1 MNYTSTI
8 LLDFNSINY
17 INRVRQLQ
25 IPNDTKSWL
34 MGFVMTIY
42 ESDLAERYEKPMVW
56 IGEYIALASLC
67 CILAMVADLLHGTRS
82 RKLWFP
88 CNYFT
93 INAASLAVIAVAMKL
108 PVDLSG
114 SMPGTVDQVAKLGS
128 VAFMCTMMANLL
140 PCLATMDSKAM
151 LANITALGVLAFTLV
166 VNVCIQIQTG
176 VVSRGHSPIIVVD
189 PRDIQMVYF
198 EIPGIVLE
206 GGYPDPL
213 EVLFG
218 VSYPTIAAIYVT
230 MLLVLLIIH
239 VSSSLAILKSKQIIE
254 LKYQKAHEAAST
266 YIQQLNGD
274 MLTVEK
280 LEPYV
285 ENYWIMAGSGS
296 PQFIIAC
303 SATTTASGVIC
314 ALTTILHIFTV
325 GWSISE
331 YTFNDCGSAYG
342 KTTQQILIV
351 QFIGVL
357 LGTVAPL
364 SRCFASLSFKVSI
377 ESIRN
382 HIKVCKVE
390 SYWTQKLS
398 DWKDSCIPF
407 SFRSHKRMVVIK
419 NMKSL
424 ILNFSIKLQK
434 GVVVVCK
441 VIALNP
447 FFFMICVLYGLRC
460 LKWLLQL
467 VFCSSGNK
475 TNESKGITYV
485 LQLEN
490 EKELAE
496 STLKGLSK
504 SFKQLIRRSEKKQP
518 KNLMNL
524 VKTKTTKGFQGVR
537 MFGNNDHHD
546 QCSSSKVECRD
557 CWSLAVV
564 TLATIVLTLRM
575 IKNMEVDSLLK
586 SVREGLDYVTLVEK
600 NLNATPEY
608 VRIQKVAKRLWEE
621 VDVYHI
627 WLGIKLKDA
636 ASHVTT
642 SACQED
648 ATLQIVQFFSR
659 KAKNKISEGV
669 ESKNGDAKFTS
680 ICANSMSRITETII
694 GDHNESQK
702 KSFDEL
708 ISSRIADILAACLT
722 NLPQVIAMG
731 CHTNVIEKREA
742 CVKAAAQLLGET
754 KEIVETLQGRS
765 MEVPSLKREDLP
777 FIDKWHA
784 EP

>member
-1 MNYTSTI
+1 MNYSSNYTSTI
-8 LLDFNSINY
+8 LLDFNSTNY

-25 IPNDTKSWL
+25 VPNDTKSWL

-42 ESDLAERYEKPMVW
+42 ESDLEERYDKPMVW
-56 IGEYIALASLC
+56 IGKYIALASLC

-140 PCLATMDSKAM
+140 PCLATMDSNAM
-151 LANITALGVLAFTLV
+151 LANITALGVLVITLV

-176 VVSRGHSPIIVVD
+176 VVSSRGRSKIIRD

-266 YIQQLNGD
+266 YIQQLTGD

-280 LEPYV
+280 PEPYV

-296 PQFIIAC
+296 PQFIIN
-303 SATTTASGVIC
+303 S
-314 ALTTILHIFTV
+314 
-325 GWSISE
+325 
-331 YTFNDCGSAYG
+331 
-342 KTTQQILIV
+342 
-351 QFIGVL
+351 
-357 LGTVAPL
+357 
-364 SRCFASLSFKVSI
+364 
-377 ESIRN
+377 
-382 HIKVCKVE
+382 
-390 SYWTQKLS
+390 
-398 DWKDSCIPF
+398 
-407 SFRSHKRMVVIK
+407 
-419 NMKSL
+419 
-424 ILNFSIKLQK
+424 
-434 GVVVVCK
+434 
-441 VIALNP
+441 
-447 FFFMICVLYGLRC
+447 
-460 LKWLLQL
+460 
-467 VFCSSGNK
+467 SSGNK
-475 TNESKGITYV
+475 TNDLKGINKTNDLKGINYV

-496 STLKGLSK
+496 RTLKGLSK

-524 VKTKTTKGFQGVR
+524 IKTKTTKGFQGVR
-537 MFGNNDHHD
+537 MFGNNDHHV
-546 QCSSSKVECRD
+546 QCSSLKVECRD

-575 IKNMEVDSLLK
+575 IKN
-586 SVREGLDYVTLVEK
+586 
-600 NLNATPEY
+600 
-608 VRIQKVAKRLWEE
+608 
-621 VDVYHI
+621 
-627 WLGIKLKDA
+627 
-636 ASHVTT
+636 
-642 SACQED
+642 
-648 ATLQIVQFFSR
+648 
-659 KAKNKISEGV
+659 
-669 ESKNGDAKFTS
+669 
-680 ICANSMSRITETII
+680 
-694 GDHNESQK
+694 
-702 KSFDEL
+702 
-708 ISSRIADILAACLT
+708 
-722 NLPQVIAMG
+722 
-731 CHTNVIEKREA
+731 
-742 CVKAAAQLLGET
+742 
-754 KEIVETLQGRS
+754 
-765 MEVPSLKREDLP
+765 
-777 FIDKWHA
+777 DKPKH
-784 EP
+784 

>member
-1 MNYTSTI
+1 
-8 LLDFNSINY
+8 
-17 INRVRQLQ
+17 
-25 IPNDTKSWL
+25 
-34 MGFVMTIY
+34 
-42 ESDLAERYEKPMVW
+42 
-56 IGEYIALASLC
+56 
-67 CILAMVADLLHGTRS
+67 
-82 RKLWFP
+82 
-88 CNYFT
+88 
-93 INAASLAVIAVAMKL
+93 
-108 PVDLSG
+108 
-114 SMPGTVDQVAKLGS
+114 
-128 VAFMCTMMANLL
+128 
-140 PCLATMDSKAM
+140 
-151 LANITALGVLAFTLV
+151 
-166 VNVCIQIQTG
+166 
-176 VVSRGHSPIIVVD
+176 
-189 PRDIQMVYF
+189 
-198 EIPGIVLE
+198 
-206 GGYPDPL
+206 
-213 EVLFG
+213 
-218 VSYPTIAAIYVT
+218 
-230 MLLVLLIIH
+230 MLLALLIIH

-266 YIQQLNGD
+266 YIQQLNGE

-331 YTFNDCGSAYG
+331 YTFDDCGSAYG
-342 KTTQQILIV
+342 KSTQWILIV

-377 ESIRN
+377 ESLRN

-407 SFRSHKRMVVIK
+407 PFRSHKRMVVIK

-447 FFFMICVLYGLRC
+447 FFFTICVLYCLRC
-460 LKWLLQL
+460 LNWLLQL

-475 TNESKGITYV
+475 TNDLKGINYV

-490 EKELAE
+490 DKELAE
-496 STLKGLSK
+496 RTLKGLSK

-524 VKTKTTKGFQGVR
+524 IKTKTTKGFQGVR
-537 MFGNNDHHD
+537 MFGNNDHHV

-608 VRIQKVAKRLWEE
+608 VSIQKVAKRLWEE

-627 WLGIKLKDA
+627 WLGIKLKDVA
-636 ASHVTT
+636 PQVTT

-648 ATLQIVQFFSR
+648 ATLQIVRFFLG
-659 KAKNKISEGV
+659 KAKNKINEGV
-669 ESKNGDAKFTS
+669 ESKNGDSKFTA
-680 ICANSMSRITETII
+680 ICANSMSHITETII

-722 NLPQVIAMG
+722 NLPQVIAME
-731 CHTNVIEKREA
+731 CHTDVIEKREA

-754 KEIVETLQGRS
+754 KEIVKTLQGPS

-777 FIDKWHA
+777 VIDKWHA